1 MNTINDHSAFTRI
14 IPFLAVA
21 GALTMVAAQYFIW
34 VYAPIEASMGILQ
47 KIFYFHLPFAW
58 WGLISFFIV
67 FCASI
72 VFLITRR
79 PSMDRLAQSAAETG
93 LLYSGLALVTG
104 SLWARAAWNTW
115 WTWDPRLSTTLVMWF
130 IYAGYL
136 ALRHSIDN
144 PQKKK
149 AVSAVLGIVAFLN
162 VPLVFLSAR
171 MWRSIHPAVF
181 GSGGG
186 GLEPEMMTTVL
197 VCIAATGILTAAIML
212 FRVRQLELKDRVKN
226 LFVF

>member
-1 MNTINDHSAFTRI
+1 MTAKI
-14 IPFLAVA
+14 IPALAITGAA
-21 GALTMVAAQYFIW
+21 GLVTAQYFIW
-34 VYAPIEASMGILQ
+34 IYAPVEVTMGILQ
-47 KIFYFHLPFAW
+47 KIFYFHLPLAW

-67 FCASI
+67 FCASL
-72 VFLITRR
+72 VFLITKK
-79 PSMDRLAQSAAETG
+79 PVMDRLAQAAAEMG

-136 ALRHSIDN
+136 ALRQSIDN
-144 PQKKK
+144 PQKMR
-149 AVSAVLGIVAFLN
+149 AVCAVLGVVAFLN

-186 GLEPEMMTTVL
+186 GLEPEMMTTLL
-197 VCIAATGILTAAIML
+197 VCIFAWGILTIGIL
-212 FRVRQLELKDRVKN
+212 LYRVRQLDIKDRIKS
-226 LFVF
+226 LFVY

>member
-1 MNTINDHSAFTRI
+1 MSDDSIIAKTI
-14 IPFLAVA
+14 PVLAVA
-21 GALTMVAAQYFIW
+21 GALAMVTAQYFIW
-34 VYAPIEASMGILQ
+34 VYAPVEVTMGIMQ
-47 KIFYFHLPFAW
+47 KIFYFHLPLAW

-67 FCASI
+67 FCASLI
-72 VFLITRR
+72 FLITRK
-79 PSMDRLAQSAAETG
+79 PSMDRLAQAAAEMG

-136 ALRHSIDN
+136 ALRQSIDN
-144 PQKKK
+144 PQKKR

-197 VCIAATGILTAAIML
+197 VCIAALGMLTAGILL
-212 FRVRQLELKDRVKN
+212 YRVRQLDLKDRVKN

>member
-1 MNTINDHSAFTRI
+1 MSDDSIIAKTI
-14 IPFLAVA
+14 PVLAVA
-21 GALTMVAAQYFIW
+21 GALAMVTAQYFIW
-34 VYAPIEASMGILQ
+34 VYAPVEVTMGIMQ
-47 KIFYFHLPFAW
+47 KIFYFHLPLAW

-67 FCASI
+67 FCASLI
-72 VFLITRR
+72 FLITRK
-79 PSMDRLAQSAAETG
+79 PSMDRLAQAAAEMG

-136 ALRHSIDN
+136 ALRQSIDN
-144 PQKKK
+144 PQKKR

-197 VCIAATGILTAAIML
+197 VCIAALGMLTAGILLYRI
-212 FRVRQLELKDRVKN
+212 RQLDLKDRVKN